1 MRWHKCLKLVL
12 RKFLNIFFLA
22 GSQKIFL
29 SALETLHRCK
39 VKIPELHSVLVG
51 AVVAVIHEQ

>member
-1 MRWHKCLKLVL
+1 MRWNKCLKLVFKKVL
-12 RKFLNIFFLA
+12 KHFLLV

-39 VKIPELHSVLVG
+39 VKIPELHSVFVG